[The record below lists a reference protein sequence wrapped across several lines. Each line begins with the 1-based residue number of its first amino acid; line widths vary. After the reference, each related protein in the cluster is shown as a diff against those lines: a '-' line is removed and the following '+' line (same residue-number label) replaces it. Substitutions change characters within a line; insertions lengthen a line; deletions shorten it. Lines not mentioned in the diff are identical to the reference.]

1 MNDQQQSRADALT
14 DDQRQMLGEALTEYF
29 TELDRDIG
37 IDTPDR
43 ILSLIDYHDDRFIDD
58 LIDRAIV
65 PALSISAN
73 ETGAEGAQS
82 WTDGYRAAL
91 NVVASDVRALFVN
104 YVHCKGADGL
114 LERCKKLHEQIAA
127 EADRLLAR
135 SRSPAMA
142 AEAPADWRELSRRLY
157 VELFHCDQ
165 QMRST
170 RDEDGE
176 PHWTQSTVVRD
187 VLTDAKAAL
196 DLPIGT
202 LGALFAIQQGF
213 GAQAAMAAAAP
224 ADKHSTI
231 ECQAHSGPDCTECGG
246 TGAWSGSADER
257 AVSFE
262 AWCDRFPEISAVER
276 LRDAW
281 QEARAAAS
289 PAAEADK
296 ARTGDVIARSKR
308 ILALVD
314 DYHENPTADTRT
326 TLRKALMDEFEAA
339 PQPAQA
345 DERAVYAKGYYDGC
359 LNGPNATQAGA
370 GEGNDVQV
378 SGDGFS
384 GGNPAVD
391 SPARDFRLSSE
402 SADERA
408 AFDLTDSEWLDVFDR
423 VNASIPN
430 VFGSYMK
437 VRAAFAREAIRL
449 ADEARAT
456 ASPAAERV
464 TAALQALS
472 ADVHT
477 LGDGWANDEAMIGLA
492 KKYLRVEPKPA
503 SPELSLW
510 RDFVLLA
517 VTDTAPQPAQAD
529 APAEAREPIAWVTD
543 DDRAITAAQ
552 KQRAL
557 ADGGATASSVR
568 PYSIPCYAVSA
579 PADAGEA
586 REPIGPHD
594 LSTTAGGRSYV
605 AEFFAKRLRRHDFG
619 RYITGQLAADFAC
632 SLAAYLR
639 DHDHAAADAGEAQ
652 PYAYVAP
659 VSNYATRNK
668 IVADRIG
675 GLIPVYTAQPA
686 ARVASLT
693 DAARDMLAE
702 RRRQVE
708 VEGWTPKHDDEH
720 DKGEMARAAAC
731 YALHAGSCFAW
742 RADAYQSAKPHE
754 GNPAAQN
761 SLWPWD
767 MKWWKPKDP
776 RRDLVRAGAL
786 ILAELE
792 RLDRATLLN
801 GADKS

>member
-14 DDQRQMLGEALTEYF
+14 DDQRQALGESISEYF
-29 TELDRDIG
+29 GKLDSDEG
-37 IDTPDR
+37 IRAPEGR
-43 ILSLIDYHDDRFIDD
+43 ILRAFDYCDSRNVDD

-73 ETGAEGAQS
+73 ETGAEGAKPIAWFIDWPDEPELGHYFAEEPCDPKYGRS
-82 WTDGYRAAL
+82 
-91 NVVASDVRALFVN
+91 RALGFI
-104 YVHCKGADGL
+104 
-114 LERCKKLHEQIAA
+114 E
-127 EADRLLAR
+127 

-142 AEAPADWRELSRRLY
+142 A
-157 VELFHCDQ
+157 
-165 QMRST
+165 
-170 RDEDGE
+170 
-176 PHWTQSTVVRD
+176 
-187 VLTDAKAAL
+187 AA
-196 DLPIGT
+196 T
-202 LGALFAIQQGF
+202 
-213 GAQAAMAAAAP
+213 
-224 ADKHSTI
+224 
-231 ECQAHSGPDCTECGG
+231 
-246 TGAWSGSADER
+246 ADER
-257 AVSFE
+257 AKL
-262 AWCDRFPEISAVER
+262 ER
-276 LRDAW
+276 LRNGLENCIENAQLRNDAYDVGYMT
-281 QEARAAAS
+281 EMLNSLKEVIARTAAS
-289 PAAEADK
+289 PAAEAVAWVRKHPD
-296 ARTGDVIARSKR
+296 TGE
-308 ILALVD
+308 L
-314 DYHENPTADTRT
+314 
-326 TLRKALMDEFEAA
+326 
-339 PQPAQA
+339 
-345 DERAVYAKGYYDGC
+345 
-359 LNGPNATQAGA
+359 
-370 GEGNDVQV
+370 
-378 SGDGFS
+378 SGDWLWNDAIEQCRKDSGVWFPLGFL
-384 GGNPAVD
+384 GARPAL
-391 SPARDFRLSSE
+391 PE
-402 SADERA
+402 E
-408 AFDLTDSEWLDVFDR
+408 
-423 VNASIPN
+423 
-430 VFGSYMK
+430 
-437 VRAAFAREAIRL
+437 
-449 ADEARAT
+449 
-456 ASPAAERV
+456 PAAIHQVIHQVWVEE
-464 TAALQALS
+464 TS
-472 ADVHT
+472 SWADVT
-477 LGDGWANDEAMIGLA
+477 PAYYAERQPSNRR
-492 KKYLRVEPKPA
+492 RVYY
-503 SPELSLW
+503 
-510 RDFVLLA
+510 
-517 VTDTAPQPAQAD
+517 APQPAQAD
-529 APAEAREPIAWVTD
+529 APAHATECPHCDGEGVIEADGGASPCACAQDAQEGMPTFGARRTQADAPAEAREPNQIYVEVRQCDRCDHIGINDGHATDAACGYPCGWSGPSPVEDKCPGCGHENVMSVACPKCSGHYSLLANGLFETNEVSELAEAREPIAWVTD

-632 SLAAYLR
+632 SRAAYLR

-652 PYAYVAP
+652 PYACVAP

-708 VEGWTPKHDDEH
+708 AEGWTPKHDDEH

>member
-14 DDQRQMLGEALTEYF
+14 DDQRQALGESISEYF
-29 TELDRDIG
+29 GKLDSDEG
-37 IDTPDR
+37 IRAPEGR
-43 ILSLIDYHDDRFIDD
+43 ILRAFDYCDSRNVDD

-73 ETGAEGAQS
+73 ETGAEGAKPIAWFIDWPDEPELGHYFAEEPCDPKYGRS
-82 WTDGYRAAL
+82 
-91 NVVASDVRALFVN
+91 RALGFI
-104 YVHCKGADGL
+104 
-114 LERCKKLHEQIAA
+114 E
-127 EADRLLAR
+127 

-142 AEAPADWRELSRRLY
+142 A
-157 VELFHCDQ
+157 
-165 QMRST
+165 
-170 RDEDGE
+170 
-176 PHWTQSTVVRD
+176 
-187 VLTDAKAAL
+187 AA
-196 DLPIGT
+196 T
-202 LGALFAIQQGF
+202 
-213 GAQAAMAAAAP
+213 
-224 ADKHSTI
+224 
-231 ECQAHSGPDCTECGG
+231 
-246 TGAWSGSADER
+246 ADER
-257 AVSFE
+257 AKL
-262 AWCDRFPEISAVER
+262 ER
-276 LRDAW
+276 LRNGLENCIENAQLRNDAYDVGYMT
-281 QEARAAAS
+281 EMLNSLKEVIARAAAS
-289 PAAEADK
+289 PAAEAVAWVRKHPD
-296 ARTGDVIARSKR
+296 TGE
-308 ILALVD
+308 L
-314 DYHENPTADTRT
+314 
-326 TLRKALMDEFEAA
+326 
-339 PQPAQA
+339 
-345 DERAVYAKGYYDGC
+345 
-359 LNGPNATQAGA
+359 
-370 GEGNDVQV
+370 
-378 SGDGFS
+378 SGDWLWNDAIEQCRKDSGVWFPLGFL
-384 GGNPAVD
+384 GARPAL
-391 SPARDFRLSSE
+391 PE
-402 SADERA
+402 E
-408 AFDLTDSEWLDVFDR
+408 
-423 VNASIPN
+423 
-430 VFGSYMK
+430 
-437 VRAAFAREAIRL
+437 
-449 ADEARAT
+449 
-456 ASPAAERV
+456 PAAIHQVIHQVWVEE
-464 TAALQALS
+464 TS
-472 ADVHT
+472 SWADVT
-477 LGDGWANDEAMIGLA
+477 PAYYAERQPSNRR
-492 KKYLRVEPKPA
+492 RVYY
-503 SPELSLW
+503 
-510 RDFVLLA
+510 
-517 VTDTAPQPAQAD
+517 APQPAQAD
-529 APAEAREPIAWVTD
+529 APAHATECPHCDGEGVIEADGGASPCACAQDAQEGMPTFGARRTQADAPAEAREPNQIYVEVRQCDRCDHIGINDGHATDAACGYPCGWSGPSPVEDKCPGCGHENVMSVACPKCSGHYSLLANGLFETNEVSELAEAREPIAWVTD

-652 PYAYVAP
+652 PYACVAP

-686 ARVASLT
+686 PRVASLT

-708 VEGWTPKHDDEH
+708 AEGWTPKHDDEH

>member
-14 DDQRQMLGEALTEYF
+14 DDQRQALGESISEYF
-29 TELDRDIG
+29 GKLDSDEG
-37 IDTPDR
+37 IRAPEGR
-43 ILSLIDYHDDRFIDD
+43 ILRAFDYCDSRNVDD

-73 ETGAEGAQS
+73 ETGAEGAKPIAWFIDWPDEPELGHYFAEEPCDPKYGRS
-82 WTDGYRAAL
+82 
-91 NVVASDVRALFVN
+91 RALGFI
-104 YVHCKGADGL
+104 
-114 LERCKKLHEQIAA
+114 E
-127 EADRLLAR
+127 

-142 AEAPADWRELSRRLY
+142 A
-157 VELFHCDQ
+157 
-165 QMRST
+165 
-170 RDEDGE
+170 
-176 PHWTQSTVVRD
+176 
-187 VLTDAKAAL
+187 AA
-196 DLPIGT
+196 T
-202 LGALFAIQQGF
+202 
-213 GAQAAMAAAAP
+213 
-224 ADKHSTI
+224 
-231 ECQAHSGPDCTECGG
+231 
-246 TGAWSGSADER
+246 ADER
-257 AVSFE
+257 AKL
-262 AWCDRFPEISAVER
+262 ER
-276 LRDAW
+276 LRNGLENCIENAQLRNDAYDVGYMT
-281 QEARAAAS
+281 EMLNSLKEVIARAAAS
-289 PAAEADK
+289 PAAEAVAWVRKHPD
-296 ARTGDVIARSKR
+296 TGE
-308 ILALVD
+308 L
-314 DYHENPTADTRT
+314 
-326 TLRKALMDEFEAA
+326 
-339 PQPAQA
+339 
-345 DERAVYAKGYYDGC
+345 
-359 LNGPNATQAGA
+359 
-370 GEGNDVQV
+370 
-378 SGDGFS
+378 SGDWLWNDAIEQCRKDSGVWFPLGFL
-384 GGNPAVD
+384 GARPAL
-391 SPARDFRLSSE
+391 PE
-402 SADERA
+402 E
-408 AFDLTDSEWLDVFDR
+408 
-423 VNASIPN
+423 
-430 VFGSYMK
+430 
-437 VRAAFAREAIRL
+437 
-449 ADEARAT
+449 
-456 ASPAAERV
+456 PAAIHQVIHQVWVEE
-464 TAALQALS
+464 TS
-472 ADVHT
+472 SWADVT
-477 LGDGWANDEAMIGLA
+477 PAYYAERQPSNRR
-492 KKYLRVEPKPA
+492 RVYY
-503 SPELSLW
+503 
-510 RDFVLLA
+510 
-517 VTDTAPQPAQAD
+517 APQPAQAD
-529 APAEAREPIAWVTD
+529 APAHATECPHCDGEGVIEADGGASPCACAQDAQEGMPTFGARRTQADAPAEAREPNQIYVEVRQCDRCDHIGINDGHATDAACGYPCGWSGPSPVEDKCPGCGHENVMSVACPKCSGHYSLLANGLFETNEVSELAEAREPIAWVTD

-632 SLAAYLR
+632 SRAAYLR

-652 PYAYVAP
+652 PYACVAP

-708 VEGWTPKHDDEH
+708 AEGWTPKHDDEH

>member
-14 DDQRQMLGEALTEYF
+14 KLVESYGHALIKQRSEEASA
-29 TELDRDIG
+29 
-37 IDTPDR
+37 
-43 ILSLIDYHDDRFIDD
+43 ILEMIHGFAAS
-58 LIDRAIV
+58 
-65 PALSISAN
+65 SA
-73 ETGAEGAQS
+73 E
-82 WTDGYRAAL
+82 
-91 NVVASDVRALFVN
+91 
-104 YVHCKGADGL
+104 H
-114 LERCKKLHEQIAA
+114 
-127 EADRLLAR
+127 
-135 SRSPAMA
+135 P
-142 AEAPADWRELSRRLY
+142 
-157 VELFHCDQ
+157 
-165 QMRST
+165 
-170 RDEDGE
+170 
-176 PHWTQSTVVRD
+176 
-187 VLTDAKAAL
+187 
-196 DLPIGT
+196 
-202 LGALFAIQQGF
+202 
-213 GAQAAMAAAAP
+213 AAAP
-224 ADKHSTI
+224 IIPTPADK
-231 ECQAHSGPDCTECGG
+231 
-246 TGAWSGSADER
+246 R
-257 AVSFE
+257 AAFE
-262 AWCDRFPEISAVER
+262 AWWTRDVPIEYRSMLPLLLQRNAKGEYDNPRCEGAWEI
-276 LRDAW
+276 W
-281 QEARAAAS
+281 QASAAAS
-289 PAAEADK
+289 PAASEPLGWIAEGIDGYSKPTHYMNKDESMVRAYAGRLFGKMTVRPLSYADAPMVPGADAVAWVRK
-296 ARTGDVIARSKR
+296 
-308 ILALVD
+308 
-314 DYHENPTADTRT
+314 HPDTR
-326 TLRKALMDEFEAA
+326 AL
-339 PQPAQA
+339 
-345 DERAVYAKGYYDGC
+345 
-359 LNGPNATQAGA
+359 
-370 GEGNDVQV
+370 
-378 SGDGFS
+378 SGDWLWNDAIEQCRKDSGVWFPLGFL
-384 GGNPAVD
+384 GARPAL
-391 SPARDFRLSSE
+391 PE
-402 SADERA
+402 E
-408 AFDLTDSEWLDVFDR
+408 
-423 VNASIPN
+423 
-430 VFGSYMK
+430 
-437 VRAAFAREAIRL
+437 
-449 ADEARAT
+449 
-456 ASPAAERV
+456 PAAIHQVIHQVWVEETSSWTDVTPAYYAER
-464 TAALQALS
+464 QPS
-472 ADVHT
+472 
-477 LGDGWANDEAMIGLA
+477 NRR
-492 KKYLRVEPKPA
+492 RVYY
-503 SPELSLW
+503 
-510 RDFVLLA
+510 
-517 VTDTAPQPAQAD
+517 APQPAQAD

-708 VEGWTPKHDDEH
+708 AEGWTPKHDDEH

-767 MKWWKPKDP
+767 MQWWKPKDP